1 MALEAVAEAA
11 VEEVAANLEEA
22 AAVTR
27 AINTQVVGAFMGG
40 TAFGVILGFYFG
52 YRFNKARL
60 KIAAAKDAAEEID
73 KIRQAYAARERGV
86 TVEVPSGA
94 GDEDVIQYYS
104 SSTGAHPMA
113 RKPSVEEIV
122 EQRGYSTPEA
132 AEADTEPRPLRPPV
146 PVTPPVN
153 FARPDRTTLV
163 GQWSYAR
170 EQATRTPNH
179 PYIIHHDEFFDTD
192 STYEKTSY
200 ILYEGDTTL
209 VGEDGQPLADA
220 NTVVGMG
227 NFRFGYGSEDEN
239 IVYIRNDRLSLDI
252 EITRNPGSYEEEVL
266 GLDKHDQT

>member
-40 TAFGVILGFYFG
+40 TAFGVVLGFYFG

-60 KIAAAKDAAEEID
+60 KIAAAKEAADEID
-73 KIRQAYAARERGV
+73 KIRQTYAARESGRAGADGIV
-86 TVEVPSGA
+86 LAVP
-94 GDEDVIQYYS
+94 D
-104 SSTGAHPMA
+104 STGREGFVPYPT

-122 EQRGYSTPEA
+122 EQRGYSTPEV
-132 AEADTEPRPLRPPV
+132 ADTEPRPLRPPV

-153 FARPDRTTLV
+153 FARPDRTTQA

-170 EQATRTPNH
+170 EQATRSPDR
-179 PYIIHHDEFFDTD
+179 PYIIHHDEFFDAE
-192 STYEKTSY
+192 SVYEKTSY
-200 ILYEGDTTL
+200 ILYEGDTVL

-220 NTVVGMG
+220 NATVGMG

-239 IVYIRNDRLSLDI
+239 IVYIRNDKLSLDI
-252 EITRNPGSYEEEVL
+252 EITRNPGRYEEEVL